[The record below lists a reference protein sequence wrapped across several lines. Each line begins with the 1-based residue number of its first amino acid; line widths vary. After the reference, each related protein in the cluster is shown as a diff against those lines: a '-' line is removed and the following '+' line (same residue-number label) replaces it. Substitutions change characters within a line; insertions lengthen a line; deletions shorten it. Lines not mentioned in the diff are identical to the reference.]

1 MTQIFSNLFV
11 NQSDNIIVNIM
22 SGLILSSIIT
32 TASVASVT
40 DVTDSIY
47 IHTVNSLVSEI
58 TWAGIVL
65 PQWVGLFFYICG
77 LAFGATL
84 STYQETAVDKYIKN
98 PKLKP
103 YYSFGFGIF
112 FTLFGIPLYY
122 DNITIWQLVL
132 PAVCSA
138 AIGSQMIYYFIS
150 SAKFI
155 RDAVFLKFGFEP
167 PKDENSELT
176 TINQENFYKE

>member
-1 MTQIFSNLFV
+1 MIQIFNNLFV
-11 NQSDNIIVNIM
+11 NQSDIIIVNIM

-32 TASVASVT
+32 TASVTSVS
-40 DVTDSIY
+40 DN
-47 IHTVNSLVSEI
+47 IHIETINSLASEI

-103 YYSFGFGIF
+103 YYSFGFGVF

-155 RDAVFLKFGFEP
+155 RDAVFLKFGFKP
-167 PKDENSELT
+167 PNDENSELT